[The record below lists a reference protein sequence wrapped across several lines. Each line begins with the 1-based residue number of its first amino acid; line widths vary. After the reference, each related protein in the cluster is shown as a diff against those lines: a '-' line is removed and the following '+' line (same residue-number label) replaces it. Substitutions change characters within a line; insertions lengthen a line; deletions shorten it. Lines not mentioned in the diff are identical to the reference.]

1 MPYFVKNELYTVP
14 DSPVDA
20 DFNEVFCTGT
30 CIKCTIAKLWCQ
42 TLVVV
47 TTQCCEINAFECYCN
62 YLQDIS
68 VYYT

>member
-14 DSPVDA
+14 DSPVDV
-20 DFNEVFCTGT
+20 DFNGVFCTH
-30 CIKCTIAKLWCQ
+30 IKCTVANLERQ

-47 TTQCCEINAFECYCN
+47 TTHCCKINAFECYWN

-68 VYYT
+68 VYYM